1 MLGYRLNN
9 NYIFTNFEE
18 GSVEI
23 SYTAFVTD
31 DDGYPMVPDDERY
44 IRALVAYCEYS
55 IARKM
60 FLQDKLTERKY
71 AMLEQDWLFY
81 VRSASSYAHIPNV
94 DGAESLKNQMSRL
107 IGFAHHHATQF
118 NYRNQPEFIKTH

>member
-31 DDGYPMVPDDERY
+31 DDGYPMVPDDER
-44 IRALVAYCEYS
+44 
-55 IARKM
+55 
-60 FLQDKLTERKY
+60 
-71 AMLEQDWLFY
+71 
-81 VRSASSYAHIPNV
+81 
-94 DGAESLKNQMSRL
+94 
-107 IGFAHHHATQF
+107 
-118 NYRNQPEFIKTH
+118 